1 MKYYNCDI
9 VFAEIPDETTLAINL
24 TGCPNR
30 CPGCHSPHLQE
41 DTGTLLDDGE
51 LAFLLGRYGRCITCV
66 CFMGGDAAPAEV
78 ASLAAS
84 VRRICP
90 WLRTAWYSGR
100 DVVPDWVSG
109 SVLDYIKTGSYVE
122 KLGALDSPST
132 NQRLYRIDDGR
143 FCDIT
148 SRFWKKGLSHRYF

>member
-30 CPGCHSPHLQE
+30 CPGCHSPHLQQ
-41 DTGTLLDDGE
+41 DIGTLLDDRE
-51 LAFLLGRYGRCITCV
+51 LDFLLGRYGRCITCV

-90 WLRTAWYSGR
+90 WLRTAWYSGC
-100 DVVPDWVSG
+100 DSLQAAAG
-109 SVLDYIKTGSYVE
+109 TAAFDYIKTGRYEE
-122 KLGALDSPST
+122 KLGPLDSPST
-132 NQRLYRIDDGR
+132 NQRLYRIEGGHVH
-143 FCDIT
+143 DIT
-148 SRFWKKGLSHRYF
+148 SRFWKYK